1 MLLLILTCLLI
12 CAALMALVWAWQRKR
27 GSTPALAQEKALY
40 AGFVADL
47 ERRLARGDIDGA
59 QAQEERAQAA
69 RVLLKASGTVAADA
83 PVKPL
88 YGYVALGVTAILS
101 LAVYLTVGHPDQSD
115 QPYKKR
121 LQTWTRLAQTNPD
134 VLPPQAMAA
143 VLRQGQAGHTN
154 DVTYWLFL
162 GRIDMLAGNNY
173 AGAQDYENARA
184 LAPGT
189 FAAWSELGE
198 ALTFVGGGTSG
209 PEAVQAF
216 EKALQLNPDDARAH
230 YYLGQQAL
238 AEGRYE
244 VARGHYEAALKTM
257 APDDV
262 SRPQVLEALNSIGP
276 AEASARAMNTR
287 ISGMVSGLEAQLQ
300 ADPENADGWARLLR
314 SYDVLGD
321 KAAHDKARAAM
332 QVHYANRP
340 EVIADILTKAQTRVG
355 SEGEAK

>member
-1 MLLLILTCLLI
+1 MFLLTLICVLI
-12 CAALMALVWAWQRKR
+12 CAALIALVVVWQRTRKAQ
-27 GSTPALAQEKALY
+27 PELMQEKALY
-40 AGFVADL
+40 ASFITDL
-47 ERRLARGDIDGA
+47 DRRRAKGDIDDA

-69 RVLLKASGTVAADA
+69 RALLKVSETAVVNA

-88 YGYVALGVTAILS
+88 HGYIALGLTAMLS
-101 LAVYLTVGHPDQSD
+101 AGLYLFVGHPTQED

-121 LQTWTRLAQTNPD
+121 LQTWTSLAQKNPD

-143 VLRQGQAGHTN
+143 VLRQGQHDHAKEI
-154 DVTYWLFL
+154 DYWLFL

-173 AGAQDYENARA
+173 DGAQDYEKARA
-184 LAPGT
+184 LSTDT
-189 FAAWSELGE
+189 FTAWSELGE

-209 PEAVQAF
+209 PEAKQAF
-216 EKALQLNPDDARAH
+216 EKALSLNSRDARAH

-238 AEGRYE
+238 SEGKYE
-244 VARGHYEAALKTM
+244 AARGHYNAALMAM

-262 SRPQVLEALNSIGP
+262 SRPQVLEALKGIDP
-276 AEASARAMNTR
+276 AEGVARVMSAR
-287 ISGMVSGLEAQLQ
+287 ISGMVTGLEAQLK

-321 KAAHDKARAAM
+321 AVARAKARAAM
-332 QVHYANRP
+332 QAHYANRP

-355 SEGEAK
+355 SEGTAK

>member
-27 GSTPALAQEKALY
+27 GAASGLTQEKALY

-47 ERRLARGDIDGA
+47 ERRQARGEIDDI

-69 RVLLKASGTVAADA
+69 RALLKASETVAADV

-88 YGYVALGVTAILS
+88 YGYVALGMTAILS
-101 LAVYLTVGHPDQSD
+101 LAVYLTVGHPDQPD

-143 VLRQGQAGHTN
+143 VLRQGQAGHAN

-173 AGAQDYENARA
+173 AGAQDYEKARA
-184 LAPGT
+184 LSPQT

-216 EKALQLNPDDARAH
+216 EKALLLNPDDARAH

-244 VARGHYEAALKTM
+244 AARGHYEAALKTM

-276 AEASARAMNTR
+276 AEAAAKAMNAR

-321 KAAHDKARAAM
+321 KAAHDRARAAM
-332 QVHYANRP
+332 QAHYANRP

-355 SEGEAK
+355 SEREAK

>member
-1 MLLLILTCLLI
+1 MLLFALICVLI
-12 CAALMALVWAWQRKR
+12 CAALIALVMVWQRRKA
-27 GSTPALAQEKALY
+27 PDALMQEKALY
-40 AGFVADL
+40 AGFVSDL
-47 ERRLARGDIDGA
+47 DRRMAKGDIDEI
-59 QAQEERAQAA
+59 QAQEERTQAA
-69 RVLLKASGTVAADA
+69 RALLKASETVTAGS
-83 PVKPL
+83 PVKSL
-88 YGYVALGVTAILS
+88 YGYVALGLTVVLS
-101 LAVYLTVGHPDQSD
+101 LAVYLSVGHPAQQD

-121 LQTWTRLAQTNPD
+121 LQAWTSLAQKNPD

-143 VLRQGQAGHTN
+143 VLRQGQKAHAKQV
-154 DVTYWLFL
+154 DYWLFL

-173 AGAQDYENARA
+173 DGAQDYEKARA
-184 LAPGT
+184 LAPQT
-189 FAAWSELGE
+189 FPAWSELGE

-216 EKALQLNPDDARAH
+216 EKALKLNPYDARAH

-244 VARGHYEAALKTM
+244 DARGHYNAALSTM

-262 SRPQVLEALNSIGP
+262 SRPQVLEALKGIDP
-276 AEASARAMNTR
+276 AEAAARSMNAR
-287 ISGMVSGLEAQLQ
+287 ISGMVAGLEAQLK

-321 KAAHDKARAAM
+321 QAARAKARAAM
-332 QVHYANRP
+332 QAHYANRP

-355 SEGEAK
+355 SEGGAK